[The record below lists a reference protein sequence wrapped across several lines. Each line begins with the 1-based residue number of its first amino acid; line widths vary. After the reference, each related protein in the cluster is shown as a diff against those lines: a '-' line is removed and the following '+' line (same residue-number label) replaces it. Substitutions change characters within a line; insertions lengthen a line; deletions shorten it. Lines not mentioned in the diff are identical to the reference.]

1 MRNFISFFTQK
12 VMFAHS
18 LTRSNILLFSWKID
32 NRKTKFFSPKF
43 LQVSRE
49 IFFLKKNLIIELLTH
64 IYYDNLF
71 AARTR
76 KSMHKSKDYNEH
88 YVELRYNCI
97 LLHWVRAKRSSSMN
111 SPSKVRF
118 PISKNYSSHS
128 FQLEMRMTELAALRY
143 SRLLL

>member
-1 MRNFISFFTQK
+1 MVWHEVTFYSFLEKLIIAKRF
-12 VMFAHS
+12 
-18 LTRSNILLFSWKID
+18 
-32 NRKTKFFSPKF
+32 FFSQIYASIARNIF
-43 LQVSRE
+43 LQN
-49 IFFLKKNLIIELLTH
+49 ILIIELLTH